1 MVWLKKLK
9 EKYKEWRMKRAIEKK
24 RRELAKKDPYIYK

>member
-9 EKYKEWRMKRAIEKK
+9 QRFIEWRTRRAIAKK
-24 RRELAKKDPYIYK
+24 RKELAERDPYIYK